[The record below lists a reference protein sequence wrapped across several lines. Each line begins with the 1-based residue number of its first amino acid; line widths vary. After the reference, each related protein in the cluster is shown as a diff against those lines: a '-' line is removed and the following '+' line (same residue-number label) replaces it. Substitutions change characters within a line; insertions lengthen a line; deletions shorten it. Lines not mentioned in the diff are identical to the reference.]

1 MNRQPIPRD
10 IKLSWRITVTSIR
23 LLSEL
28 IICVLTFS
36 ACSSKPDVVQSVPEI
51 NPVLGHT
58 VYVVNHG
65 WHTGIILP
73 SYRFKTLLPFLHNRF
88 DDVPYY
94 EFGWGDQNFY
104 QAEEVTTGLTL
115 KSLLLPTRSV
125 VHVVAVKNHPVI
137 FYRGAELYAVSLSE
151 SELTALQ
158 SFIGQSFHR
167 NPSGN
172 IIMQQRGLYADS
184 QFYTGTGEYH
194 LFNTCNT
201 WTAKGLQSAGL
212 DISPTFKLT
221 AGSVISFLKGRI
233 QDRTVIPGPSKR

>member
-1 MNRQPIPRD
+1 MT
-10 IKLSWRITVTSIR
+10 TVSISF
-23 LLSEL
+23 LSEL
-28 IICVLTFS
+28 IICLLTFS
-36 ACSSKPDVVQSVPEI
+36 ACSSKPDSIQSTPEF
-51 NPVLGHT
+51 NPPPEQT

-65 WHTGIILP
+65 WHTGLILP
-73 SYRFKTLLPFLHNRF
+73 AYRFKTLLPFLHKRF

-104 QAEEVTTGLTL
+104 QAKEVTIGLTL

-125 VHVVAVKNHPVI
+125 VQVLAVQNNPVI

-158 SFIGQSFHR
+158 TFISQSFHR

-172 IIMQQRGLYADS
+172 IIMQQQGLYADS

-201 WTAKGLQSAGL
+201 WTAMGLQSAGL

-221 AGSVISFLKGRI
+221 AGSVITFLKNRI
-233 QDRTVIPGPSKR
+233 QNRSVIPESSKR